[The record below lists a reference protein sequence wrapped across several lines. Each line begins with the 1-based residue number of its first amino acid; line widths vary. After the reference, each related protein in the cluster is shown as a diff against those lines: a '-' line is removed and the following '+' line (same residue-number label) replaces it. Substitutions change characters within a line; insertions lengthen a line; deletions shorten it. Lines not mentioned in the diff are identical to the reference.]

1 MCWLT
6 DPETYISENRTA
18 TGANVTTADGRSRK
32 IWTGLHLAHQ
42 PGNRLRDSIRTH
54 VLLRV
59 RNWSAILM
67 RASKVLSVL
76 RISSGKAA
84 RDGADVFAEAI
95 RVTMYHRNLTLYEN
109 FDVT

>member
-6 DPETYISENRTA
+6 DPEMSISEDRA
-18 TGANVTTADGRSRK
+18 GTGASATTANGRSRK

-54 VLLRV
+54 VLRLD

-67 RASKVLSVL
+67 RVSKVPNVL
-76 RISSGKAA
+76 RTSSGRAA

-95 RVTMYHRNLTLYEN
+95 RLTMYHRNLTLYEI
-109 FDVT
+109 FDVI